1 MMNLR
6 NCFETFDIMKRISVY
21 FAAAAVAVLPLSA
34 QEKPSGLPAIGTD
47 GMTGTISLEEC
58 QELARANYP
67 QIRQLELIDASEKY
81 DLSIASS
88 SWIPQLG
95 ISGKATWQSEVV
107 EMPFEIPGFAL
118 DMPHDQYSITG
129 TLTQHIWDG
138 GVTRSQKDAIKT
150 GSEVQRK
157 QVEVSLYA
165 VRSRVQNVF
174 LGILLLDEQI
184 GQNALLMES
193 LLRNEDNVKAM
204 IANGM
209 AYQSDLDMVKVN
221 ILNCRQQTDALA
233 SDREAYVRML
243 GLLTGKDMSGMDF
256 VMPSEDVYIV
266 RTDVLRPEL
275 ALYSAQ
281 LKQNESRIRQLNSR
295 ITPQFDLT
303 LQGGFGR
310 PGLNML
316 KNGFEPMF
324 IAGVKMQWN
333 IGAFYTRKND
343 RRKIDTDRRNIELQQ
358 NVFLFNTSIDAT
370 QKGTA
375 VDKARLMLD
384 KDDEIIGLRSSI
396 REAGEEQYRNGTIR
410 MTDLMDMIDDE
421 HNARLAQSVHRI
433 QLLMAIYDMKN
444 TLGQ

>member
-34 QEKPSGLPAIGTD
+34 QEKPLEQSAPGAY
-47 GMTGTISLEEC
+47 GMMGTISLEEC